1 VNTLSI
7 SVRNFLCYGAQ
18 PGAEPYVFNF
28 RDHRLWSICGD
39 NGSGKSAIF
48 DAITYCLFGQHR
60 GGSSRDD
67 ELVHRGATEMLASI
81 EFEHAGREYRVTR
94 TIRLGVRPRKGTPTI
109 QRECRLE
116 WLRSDGEWVEVPETS
131 SARGLE
137 DAVRKILGYG
147 CDTLTASVLLLQGKS
162 DRLIDAGGKERFDI
176 LSGILDLSRYERLA
190 ERARDRAKEARARYQ
205 SVARTLEEAPPPDKA
220 VVDAAE
226 LAAVEAEKAAEAKGA
241 EENAAERTFAA
252 VGEYWTR
259 VERLRD
265 LRSGEKAMAEAIQ
278 EAPTI
283 TAGAKEVELLESTM
297 PRLGKALQAQAN
309 AGQAQT
315 EAAAAREAA
324 AKVDVV
330 AGERAVTKA
339 DQVHAAAR
347 LKHQQLVKKIAD
359 TRSEMD
365 RLAPEIN
372 TAKELERLDAQ
383 IKATSDEVAKLQATF
398 AGIAEVRSKVARL
411 RTLEA
416 SRGLIGSYRKAREA
430 LAGAQSAAEDGDP
443 EAEVQ
448 RRRAQRTDLEIAAND
463 AARTE
468 SKSLAVLAQAD
479 AELSV
484 AQSTLR
490 GREEAGAEG
499 TCSHC
504 GQAVSPAHIKKEITT
519 ARAAVRAASEAV
531 SKAQLA
537 SAESK
542 RCRESC
548 DAEVAKAVL
557 AESHAAEYVAIAQR
571 ARREIEELE
580 ESDGFAELPVDVAAV
595 LRAPLADLQARMAG
609 LMPKQ
614 AELRALEDQL
624 TRLGAAES
632 TASAKSELVNGWK
645 RNVGDILVA
654 SSRERLAEAR
664 RREAS
669 LLGEWKTHQA
679 QETEARSAEEQAA
692 AAAQSARESQ
702 TVLRDRKRELE
713 QHSRLLDER
722 AEGFRQEAR
731 GALTGVAEQ
740 FLPVTQDMIDGLEKR
755 LAQLDG
761 AIDRLRLL
769 RKAESELEGLRGQ
782 IKELQAH
789 IDVTLEAHR
798 IRTDEAK
805 KALTSAQARAQA
817 AKQDA
822 RTIRRKADELR
833 STREQRLRL
842 QAEGQQLAVERA
854 VWEKV
859 GQLLGRGGIQTALMR
874 SALEDIQERSNVML
888 SRISGGQLQ
897 LEVTFDQTSRGEEI
911 LFRCLDAA
919 SAEQPLDV
927 QFLSGGQRFRCA
939 VALAAG
945 IGQRAGS
952 DGTMPSLIVD
962 EGFGSLDTQGRTEML
977 DEIRAM
983 SDFYER
989 VIVVSHMESFHDQS
1003 LFPARFELSKEGT
1016 RTVVTVVG

>member
-1 VNTLSI
+1 MNPLSI
-7 SVRNFLCYGAQ
+7 SVRNFLCYGEQ
-18 PGAEPYVFNF
+18 PGGEPYLFNF

-48 DAITYCLFGQHR
+48 DSITYCLYGQHR
-60 GGSSRDD
+60 GGNSRDD
-67 ELVHRGATEMLASI
+67 ELVHRGAKELLACI

-116 WLRSDGEWVEVPETS
+116 WLRPDGEWVDVPETS

-137 DAVRKILGYG
+137 DAVQRILGYG

-176 LSGILDLSRYERLA
+176 LSGIFDLSRYEKLA

-226 LAAVEAEKAAEAKGA
+226 IAAVEAEQAAEVKAAEGNEAQRTL
-241 EENAAERTFAA
+241 AAAA
-252 VGEYWTR
+252 EYWTR

-265 LRSGEKAMAEAIQ
+265 LRSGETVMAEAMR

-283 TAGAKEVELLESTM
+283 TAEAKEAELLGSTL
-297 PRLGKALQAQAN
+297 PRLSNALLAMSNAGKA
-309 AGQAQT
+309 QT
-315 EAAAAREAA
+315 QAAAAREEA
-324 AKVDVV
+324 AKVNID
-330 AGERAVTKA
+330 AGERAAAKA
-339 DQVHAAAR
+339 DEVHGAAR

-359 TRSEMD
+359 TRSQLD
-365 RLAPEIN
+365 LLAPEVD
-372 TAKELERLDAQ
+372 TAKELERLDGQ
-383 IKATSDEVAKLQATF
+383 IKVTSDEVAKLQAMF

-430 LAGAQSAAEDGDP
+430 LVGAQAGAEGGDP
-443 EAEVQ
+443 EAEAQ
-448 RRRAQRTDLEIAAND
+448 RQRARRRDLEAAANE
-463 AARTE
+463 AAGAE
-468 SKSLAVLAQAD
+468 SKSLTVLAQAE
-479 AELSV
+479 ARLSV
-484 AQSTLR
+484 MQSTLR
-490 GREEAGAEG
+490 EREEAGAEG

-504 GQAVSPAHIKKEITT
+504 GQAVSPAHIKKEITA
-519 ARAAVRAASEAV
+519 ARAAVKTASGAL

-537 SAESK
+537 SEESK
-542 RCRESC
+542 RCRESS

-557 AESHAAEYVAIAQR
+557 AEAEAAERAAIAQR
-571 ARREIEELE
+571 ARQEIEELE
-580 ESDGFAELPVDVAAV
+580 RSDGFAELPVDIATL
-595 LRAPLADLQARMAG
+595 LRAPLADLQGQLAAKLPQHG
-609 LMPKQ
+609 
-614 AELRALEDQL
+614 ELRGLEQQL
-624 TRLGAAES
+624 TQFVAAES
-632 TASAKSELVNGWK
+632 SATAKSELVSGWT
-645 RNVGDILVA
+645 RNVADIVLA
-654 SSRERLAEAR
+654 SSRERLAEMR

-669 LLGEWKTHQA
+669 LLEELRTHQS
-679 QETEARSAEEQAA
+679 QEAERRGAEEQAA
-692 AAAQSARESQ
+692 AAAESAHERL
-702 TVLRDRKRELE
+702 TVLNDRKRELG
-713 QHSRLLDER
+713 QQARLLDER
-722 AEGFRQEAR
+722 AEGFRQEAS
-731 GALTGVAEQ
+731 GTLTGVAEQ
-740 FLPVTQDMIDGLEKR
+740 FLPVTQEMIDALQQR
-755 LAQLDG
+755 LGQLDG
-761 AIDRLRLL
+761 AIERLQLL
-769 RKAESELEGLRGQ
+769 RKAESDLDGLRGQ

-798 IRTDEAK
+798 IPADEAK
-805 KALTSAQARAQA
+805 KAHISALARAEA

-822 RTIRRKADELR
+822 RTIRRNADELR

-842 QAEGQQLAVERA
+842 QAEGQQLAAERT

-874 SALEDIQERSNVML
+874 SALEDIHQRSNVML

-897 LEVTFDQTSRGEEI
+897 LEVNFEQTSRGEEI
-911 LFRCLDAA
+911 FFRCVDAA
-919 SAEQPLDV
+919 SSEQPLDV

-945 IGQRAGS
+945 IGQRASS

-962 EGFGSLDTQGRTEML
+962 EGFGSLDTQGRAEML
-977 DEIRAM
+977 DEIREM
-983 SDFYER
+983 SEFYER

-1003 LFPARFELSKEGT
+1003 LFPARFELTKEGT